1 MQYGKIVGGNI
12 LKGEVP
18 ISGSKNAC
26 LPIIAATLL
35 TRETCI
41 LHHVPNLTDTLHML
55 EIVRR
60 LGSKVQ
66 RLDKNSWSITAQDVD
81 SYAAEETAK
90 HLRASVCLMGAL
102 LGRRK
107 QAIVPT
113 PGGCKLG
120 TRPIDLHLRAFEA
133 MGATV
138 KTEGE
143 QICLTAKN
151 LTGTTISMQG
161 PRGPTVT
168 GTANLL
174 LAAVLANGI
183 TTIQEASQEPEID
196 DLCHFLLQMG
206 AKIQGIGTSTLTVAG
221 TNSLYGTEF
230 TIQPDRIE
238 AGTFIIL
245 GLLCGNPIEVTGT
258 QRTFLQ
264 PALRG
269 FFDTIPNVW
278 KYCHWENDTLHISRA
293 EKMSPFSIRT
303 LPHPGFPTDLQPQTT
318 VLASQLAGTSHI
330 CDTVFP
336 DRFAH
341 VQAFKNFGMH
351 IEQLNNTIHV
361 HGKTKLQGTSVQAT
375 DLRAGG
381 ALYLAGLI
389 AHGETTVTKV
399 EYVDRGYEH
408 FETKLQALGA
418 IVERIEVNV

>member
-1 MQYGKIVGGNI
+1 
-12 LKGEVP
+12 
-18 ISGSKNAC
+18 
-26 LPIIAATLL
+26 
-35 TRETCI
+35 
-41 LHHVPNLTDTLHML
+41 ML

-60 LGSKVQ
+60 LGSEVQ
-66 RLDKNSWSITAQDVD
+66 RLDENSWSITAQNVD
-81 SYAAEETAK
+81 SHAAEENAR

-102 LGRRK
+102 LGRKK
-107 QAIVPT
+107 QAIVPI

-120 TRPIDLHLRAFEA
+120 SRPIDLHLRAFEA
-133 MGATV
+133 MGATAI
-138 KTEGE
+138 TRGE
-143 QICLTAKN
+143 QIYLSAKN
-151 LTGTTISMQG
+151 LTGTTLSMQG

-174 LAAVLANGI
+174 LAAALARGI
-183 TTIQEASQEPEID
+183 TTIQGASQEPEID
-196 DLCHFLLQMG
+196 DLCQFLIQMG
-206 AKIQGIGTSTLTVAG
+206 AKIQGIRTDTLSVEG
-221 TNSLYGTEF
+221 VDSLCGTEF
-230 TIQPDRIE
+230 TIQPDRME

-245 GLLCGNPIEVTGT
+245 GLLCGNPIEVTGI

-264 PALRG
+264 SALRG

-303 LPHPGFPTDLQPQTT
+303 SPHPGFPTDLQPQTT

-330 CDTVFP
+330 CDTIFP

-351 IEQLNNTIHV
+351 IEQSNDTV
-361 HGKTKLQGTSVQAT
+361 HIRGKTKLQGTFAQAT

-381 ALYLAGLI
+381 ALYLAGLV
-389 AHGETTVTKV
+389 ANGETTVTKV

-418 IVERIEVNV
+418 TVERIEVSN

>member
-35 TRETCI
+35 TQETCV

-60 LGSKVQ
+60 LGSKIQ

-81 SYAAEETAK
+81 SHAAEKSAR

-102 LGRRK
+102 LGRKK
-107 QAIVPT
+107 QAIVPI

-120 TRPIDLHLRAFEA
+120 SRPIDLHLRAFEA
-133 MGATV
+133 MGATTQI
-138 KTEGE
+138 KDE
-143 QICLTAKN
+143 QVYLTAKN
-151 LTGTTISMQG
+151 LTGTTLSMQG

-174 LAAVLANGI
+174 LAAVLADGI
-183 TTIQEASQEPEID
+183 TTIHEASQEPEID

-206 AKIQGIGTSTLTVAG
+206 AKIQGIGTNTLSVEG
-221 TNSLYGTEF
+221 VNSLRGTEF
-230 TIQPDRIE
+230 TIQPDRME

-278 KYCHWENDTLHISRA
+278 EYCHWENDTLHISRA

-318 VLASQLAGTSHI
+318 VLASQVAGISHI
-330 CDTVFP
+330 RDTIFP

-351 IEQLNNTIHV
+351 IEQLNDTVHI

-381 ALYLAGLI
+381 ALYLAGLV
-389 AHGETTVTKV
+389 ANGKTTVTAV

-418 IVERIEVNV
+418 TVERVEA